1 MPLTVRLDPTLEQA
15 LERYCTGS
23 GVSKS
28 HVVQESLATYLVTRV
43 STASDEATSPKAK
56 AKAKAPSALFKAFD
70 DAGFIGA
77 IELGGVSADKQAVR
91 QRMRER
97 LTRNEP
103 SKP

>member
-56 AKAKAPSALFKAFD
+56 AKAPSALFKAFD